1 MPGGHGRGAGQCH
14 APRRAPIWPPRLLLP
29 YPCSPQC
36 SPPRGSAAFRGPRR
50 RGEQPL
56 GVNHLPGHGVS
67 VPAPLPAP
75 PGGNIASRPCQALRP
90 PAGFRGLLLQGSPCP
105 PKQARQAGRPQLLGC
120 RAQKVG
126 PSRCKTFNFSCSR
139 LLSSEASRKGGAAGK
154 APGSRERLGGAAP
167 AVTAFAQ
174 PWPQSAPREALSTLL
189 SKHCG
194 LPTPPFRKGMHSAE
208 SLSLQNLRVP
218 EPTTS
223 EGEALHAHRGTLSAT
238 TATATTATA
247 QVADYK
253 RVFSIHS

>member
-1 MPGGHGRGAGQCH
+1 MPRPPTGAHLAPASPPPLPLLSPVQPSSGRCGLQ
-14 APRRAPIWPPRLLLP
+14 RAPQAR
-29 YPCSPQC
+29 
-36 SPPRGSAAFRGPRR
+36 
-50 RGEQPL
+50 EQPL
-56 GVNHLPGHGVS
+56 GVNHLPGHSVS
-67 VPAPLPAP
+67 RPPSRRRPVETLPHVPAKPSAHLPASGASCSKAPLVP
-75 PGGNIASRPCQALRP
+75 PSRPGRLAAPSCLAAERRRWVQAAARLLISAVPGFSARK
-90 PAGFRGLLLQGSPCP
+90 PAG
-105 PKQARQAGRPQLLGC
+105 
-120 RAQKVG
+120 
-126 PSRCKTFNFSCSR
+126 
-139 LLSSEASRKGGAAGK
+139 KGGAAGK
-154 APGSRERLGGAAP
+154 APGSRERVGGAAP

>member
-1 MPGGHGRGAGQCH
+1 MPRPPTGAH
-14 APRRAPIWPPRLLLP
+14 LAPASPPPLPLLSPVQPSSGKCGLQRAPQAR
-29 YPCSPQC
+29 
-36 SPPRGSAAFRGPRR
+36 
-50 RGEQPL
+50 EQPL
-56 GVNHLPGHGVS
+56 GVNHLPGHSVS
-67 VPAPLPAP
+67 VPAPLPAAA
-75 PGGNIASRPCQALRP
+75 GGNIASRPCQALRP

-253 RVFSIHS
+253 